1 MTRKY
6 NMYKYVRVR
15 MQLKSKSRIIIQN
28 LFDPITIETQS
39 LKNFIFPSLQSFN
52 TMDSSFKKK
61 PFKVQILPLD
71 H

>member
-1 MTRKY
+1 
-6 NMYKYVRVR
+6 
-15 MQLKSKSRIIIQN
+15 MQLKIRIIIQY